1 MDWFH
6 NLQVRTKLVFS
17 FSILMVL
24 LVILTLTSYH
34 STKAMAQLVKNMH
47 ANQLVPIRD
56 LANANMQ
63 AIYMNRALYR
73 YVLEPSEESRRTN
86 AGNMLRYE
94 KQLNKLLDAYRNT
107 NLTQPEIDALAR
119 FDQAWAVYK
128 TSADTIINT
137 AQADIVDSLNN
148 QSAAK
153 LMAEQGRPAFD
164 HADDLLTELVNL
176 NDKLATQSLDE
187 SEVIYQSNFSLLIG
201 LSSSAFAICLLLALL
216 VTRSILRQLGGD
228 PSYTVQVVS
237 RVANGDLST
246 PVKLR
251 ADDTSSLLFAIKSMA
266 HRLSDTLNEVGA
278 MSEAIGSASEQV
290 AATANSLSQTASE
303 LASSVEQTSASVE
316 EMAAT
321 VSQNADNAKV
331 TENISTKAA
340 SSATDSGK
348 AVGEMVH
355 AMKEIASRITV
366 INDIANKTDLLAI
379 NAAIEAARAGE
390 HGKGFATVAAEVRK
404 LAERSQNAAKEIG
417 ELASRSVSVAEQA
430 GTLLREMLPGIDQ
443 TATLVQEIASA
454 SREQRASVSQ
464 INIAVTQISD
474 GMQASAASA
483 EELSSTSEELSSTA
497 LQLQELMQQFTLRG
511 GNSRQPQPF
520 HGSHY
525 VAKPVSPKK
534 SALNQHPHLH
544 HDEDLEREVD
554 DGKFTNY

>member
-24 LVILTLTSYH
+24 LVVLSLTSYY
-34 STKAMAQLVKNMH
+34 STRTMVQLVSNMH
-47 ANQLVPIRD
+47 ANQLLPIKD
-56 LANANMQ
+56 IANAN
-63 AIYMNRALYR
+63 IYAVYQNRALYR
-73 YVLEPSEESRRTN
+73 YIGEVDPDLKAQALVN
-86 AGNMLRYE
+86 VDKFE
-94 KQLNKLLDAYRNT
+94 KGMWDFLASYRKT
-107 NLTQPEIDALAR
+107 YLTQREVDLLTR
-119 FDQAWAVYK
+119 FDQAWATYK
-128 TSADTIINT
+128 QYASEILKL
-137 AQADIVDSLNN
+137 AQTPGQDGEPERNAFR
-148 QSAAK
+148 
-153 LMAEQGRPAFD
+153 LMGDKGRPAFD
-164 HADDLLTELVNL
+164 IADGLLSDLVKVNAEL
-176 NDKLATQSLDE
+176 ASQSMDE
-187 SEVIYQSNFSLLIG
+187 SQAIYQDNLQILIAIA
-201 LSSSAFAICLLLALL
+201 SAAFLICLILALL

-228 PSYTVQVVS
+228 PSYTVQVVA
-237 RVANGDLST
+237 RVAEGDLST
-246 PVKLR
+246 PVQLK
-251 ADDTSSLLFAIKSMA
+251 ADDTSSLLYAIKSMA

-290 AATANSLSQTASE
+290 AATANALSQTSSE

-316 EMAAT
+316 EMTAT

-331 TENISTKAA
+331 TENISTRAA

-404 LAERSQNAAKEIG
+404 LAERSQTAAKEIG
-417 ELASRSVSVAEQA
+417 ELAGRSVSVAEQA
-430 GTLLREMLPGIDQ
+430 GSLLREMLPGIDQ

-511 GNSRQPQPF
+511 SNTRQPYTPHGGAHVFRRSKPKSAFSRPYPF
-520 HGSHY
+520 HE
-525 VAKPVSPKK
+525 
-534 SALNQHPHLH
+534 
-544 HDEDLEREVD
+544 EDLEREID

>member
-24 LVILTLTSYH
+24 LVVLSLTSYY
-34 STKAMAQLVKNMH
+34 STRTMMQLVSNMH
-47 ANQLVPIRD
+47 ANQLLPIKD
-56 LANANMQ
+56 IANAN
-63 AIYMNRALYR
+63 IYAVYQNRALYR
-73 YVLEPSEESRRTN
+73 YIGEVDPDLKAQALVN
-86 AGNMLRYE
+86 VDKFE
-94 KQLNKLLDAYRNT
+94 KGMWDFLASYRKT
-107 NLTQPEIDALAR
+107 YLTQREVDLLAR
-119 FDQAWAVYK
+119 FDQAWSTYQGYA
-128 TSADTIINT
+128 SEI
-137 AQADIVDSLNN
+137 L
-148 QSAAK
+148 K
-153 LMAEQGRPAFD
+153 LVQTPGQQGEPERNAFLLMGDKGRPAFD
-164 HADDLLTELVNL
+164 IADGLLSDLVKINAEL
-176 NDKLATQSLDE
+176 ASQSMDE
-187 SEVIYQSNFSLLIG
+187 SQAIYQDNLQILIAIA
-201 LSSSAFAICLLLALL
+201 SAAFLICLILALL

-228 PSYTVQVVS
+228 PSYTVQVVA
-237 RVANGDLST
+237 RVAEGDLST
-246 PVKLR
+246 PVQLK
-251 ADDTSSLLFAIKSMA
+251 ADDTSSLLYAIKSMA

-290 AATANSLSQTASE
+290 AATANALSQTSSE

-316 EMAAT
+316 EMTAT

-331 TENISTKAA
+331 TENISTRAA
-340 SSATDSGK
+340 SSATESGK

-404 LAERSQNAAKEIG
+404 LAERSQTAAKEIG
-417 ELASRSVSVAEQA
+417 ELAGRSVSVAEQA
-430 GTLLREMLPGIDQ
+430 GALLREMLPGIDQ

-511 GNSRQPQPF
+511 GNTRQPYTPHGGAHVVRRSKPKSAFSRPYPF
-520 HGSHY
+520 HE
-525 VAKPVSPKK
+525 
-534 SALNQHPHLH
+534 
-544 HDEDLEREVD
+544 EDLEREID

>member
-24 LVILTLTSYH
+24 LVVLSLTSYY
-34 STKAMAQLVKNMH
+34 STRTMVQLVSNMH
-47 ANQLVPIRD
+47 ANQLLPIKD
-56 LANANMQ
+56 IANAN
-63 AIYMNRALYR
+63 IYAVYQNRALYR
-73 YVLEPSEESRRTN
+73 YIGEVDPDLKAQALVN
-86 AGNMLRYE
+86 VDKFE
-94 KQLNKLLDAYRNT
+94 KGMWDFLASYRKT
-107 NLTQPEIDALAR
+107 YLTQREVDLLTR
-119 FDQAWAVYK
+119 FDQAWATYK
-128 TSADTIINT
+128 QYASEILKL
-137 AQADIVDSLNN
+137 AQTPGQDGEPERNAFR
-148 QSAAK
+148 
-153 LMAEQGRPAFD
+153 LMGDKGRPAFD
-164 HADDLLTELVNL
+164 IADGLLSDLVKVNAEL
-176 NDKLATQSLDE
+176 ASQSMDE
-187 SEVIYQSNFSLLIG
+187 SQAIYQDNLQILIAIA
-201 LSSSAFAICLLLALL
+201 SAAFLICLILALL

-228 PSYTVQVVS
+228 PSYTVQVVA
-237 RVANGDLST
+237 RVAEGDLST
-246 PVKLR
+246 PVLLK
-251 ADDTSSLLFAIKSMA
+251 ADDTSSLLYAIKSMA

-290 AATANSLSQTASE
+290 AATANALSQTSSE

-316 EMAAT
+316 EMTAT

-331 TENISTKAA
+331 TENISTRAA

-404 LAERSQNAAKEIG
+404 LAERSQTAAKEIG
-417 ELASRSVSVAEQA
+417 ELAGRSVSVAEQA
-430 GTLLREMLPGIDQ
+430 GSLLREMLPGIDQ

-511 GNSRQPQPF
+511 GNTRQPYTP
-520 HGSHY
+520 HGGAHVIRRS
-525 VAKPVSPKK
+525 KPK
-534 SALNQHPHLH
+534 SALSRPYPFHE
-544 HDEDLEREVD
+544 EDLEREID

>member
-1 MDWFH
+1 M
-6 NLQVRTKLVFS
+6 QVRTKLVFS

-24 LVILTLTSYH
+24 LVVLSLTSYY
-34 STKAMAQLVKNMH
+34 STRTMVQLVSNMH
-47 ANQLVPIRD
+47 ANQLLPIKD
-56 LANANMQ
+56 IANAN
-63 AIYMNRALYR
+63 IYAVYQNRALYR
-73 YVLEPSEESRRTN
+73 YIGEVDPDLKAQALVN
-86 AGNMLRYE
+86 VDKFE
-94 KQLNKLLDAYRNT
+94 KGMWDFLASYRKT
-107 NLTQPEIDALAR
+107 YLTQREVDLLTR
-119 FDQAWAVYK
+119 FDQAWATYK
-128 TSADTIINT
+128 QYASEILKL
-137 AQADIVDSLNN
+137 AQTPGQDGVPERNAFR
-148 QSAAK
+148 
-153 LMAEQGRPAFD
+153 LMGDKGRPAFD
-164 HADDLLTELVNL
+164 IADSLLSDLVKVNAE
-176 NDKLATQSLDE
+176 LATQSMDE
-187 SEVIYQSNFSLLIG
+187 SQNIYQDNLQILIAIA
-201 LSSSAFAICLLLALL
+201 SAAFLICLILALL

-228 PSYTVQVVS
+228 PSYTVQVVA
-237 RVANGDLST
+237 RVAEGDLST
-246 PVKLR
+246 PVLLK
-251 ADDTSSLLFAIKSMA
+251 ADDTSSLLYAIKSMA

-290 AATANSLSQTASE
+290 AATANALSQTSSE

-316 EMAAT
+316 EMTAT

-331 TENISTKAA
+331 TENISTRAA

-404 LAERSQNAAKEIG
+404 LAERSQTAAKEIG
-417 ELASRSVSVAEQA
+417 ELAGRSVSVAEQA
-430 GTLLREMLPGIDQ
+430 GSLLREMLPGIDQ

-511 GNSRQPQPF
+511 GSTRQPYTPHGGAHVVRRSKPKSAFSRPYPF
-520 HGSHY
+520 HE
-525 VAKPVSPKK
+525 
-534 SALNQHPHLH
+534 
-544 HDEDLEREVD
+544 EDLEREID

>member
-1 MDWFH
+1 M
-6 NLQVRTKLVFS
+6 
-17 FSILMVL
+17 
-24 LVILTLTSYH
+24 
-34 STKAMAQLVKNMH
+34 
-47 ANQLVPIRD
+47 
-56 LANANMQ
+56 
-63 AIYMNRALYR
+63 
-73 YVLEPSEESRRTN
+73 
-86 AGNMLRYE
+86 
-94 KQLNKLLDAYRNT
+94 
-107 NLTQPEIDALAR
+107 
-119 FDQAWAVYK
+119 
-128 TSADTIINT
+128 
-137 AQADIVDSLNN
+137 
-148 QSAAK
+148 
-153 LMAEQGRPAFD
+153 
-164 HADDLLTELVNL
+164 
-176 NDKLATQSLDE
+176 
-187 SEVIYQSNFSLLIG
+187 
-201 LSSSAFAICLLLALL
+201 
-216 VTRSILRQLGGD
+216 TRSILRQLGGD
-228 PSYTVQVVS
+228 PSYTVQVVA

-464 INIAVTQISD
+464 INIAVIQISD

-511 GNSRQPQPF
+511 AIFVSHSRSTVHTMWPNPF
-520 HGSHY
+520 
-525 VAKPVSPKK
+525 ARKR
-534 SALNQHPHLH
+534 A
-544 HDEDLEREVD
+544 
-554 DGKFTNY
+554 F

>member
-24 LVILTLTSYH
+24 LVVLSLTSYY
-34 STKAMAQLVKNMH
+34 STRTMVQLVSNMH
-47 ANQLVPIRD
+47 ANQLLPIKD
-56 LANANMQ
+56 IANAN
-63 AIYMNRALYR
+63 IYAVYQNRALYR
-73 YVLEPSEESRRTN
+73 YIGEVDPDLKAQALVN
-86 AGNMLRYE
+86 VDKFE
-94 KQLNKLLDAYRNT
+94 KGMWDFLVSYRKT
-107 NLTQPEIDALAR
+107 YLTQREVDLLTR
-119 FDQAWAVYK
+119 FDQAWATYK
-128 TSADTIINT
+128 QYASEILKL
-137 AQADIVDSLNN
+137 AQTPGQDGEPERNAFR
-148 QSAAK
+148 
-153 LMAEQGRPAFD
+153 LMGDKGRPAFD
-164 HADDLLTELVNL
+164 IADGLLSDLVKVNAEL
-176 NDKLATQSLDE
+176 ASQSMDE
-187 SEVIYQSNFSLLIG
+187 SQAIYQDNLQILIAIA
-201 LSSSAFAICLLLALL
+201 SAAFLICLILALL

-228 PSYTVQVVS
+228 PSYTVQVVA
-237 RVANGDLST
+237 RVAEGDLST
-246 PVKLR
+246 PVQLK
-251 ADDTSSLLFAIKSMA
+251 ADDTSSLLYAIKSMA

-290 AATANSLSQTASE
+290 AATANALSQTSSE

-316 EMAAT
+316 EMTAT

-331 TENISTKAA
+331 TENISTRAA

-404 LAERSQNAAKEIG
+404 LAERSQTAAKEIG
-417 ELASRSVSVAEQA
+417 ELAGRSVSVAEQA
-430 GTLLREMLPGIDQ
+430 GSLLREMLPGIDQ

-511 GNSRQPQPF
+511 GNTRQPYTPHGGAHVIRRSKPKSAFSRPYPF
-520 HGSHY
+520 HE
-525 VAKPVSPKK
+525 
-534 SALNQHPHLH
+534 
-544 HDEDLEREVD
+544 EDLEREID

>member
-17 FSILMVL
+17 FAILMVL
-24 LVILTLTSYH
+24 LVVLSLTSYY
-34 STKAMAQLVKNMH
+34 STRTMVQLVSNMH
-47 ANQLVPIRD
+47 ANQLLPIKD
-56 LANANMQ
+56 IANAN
-63 AIYMNRALYR
+63 IYAVYQNRALYR
-73 YVLEPSEESRRTN
+73 YIGEVDPDLKAQALVN
-86 AGNMLRYE
+86 VDKFE
-94 KQLNKLLDAYRNT
+94 KGMWDFLASYRKT
-107 NLTQPEIDALAR
+107 YLTQREVDLLTR
-119 FDQAWAVYK
+119 FDQAWATYK
-128 TSADTIINT
+128 QYASEILKL
-137 AQADIVDSLNN
+137 AQTPGQNGEPERNAFR
-148 QSAAK
+148 
-153 LMAEQGRPAFD
+153 LMGDKGRPAFD
-164 HADDLLTELVNL
+164 IADSLLSDLVKVNAE
-176 NDKLATQSLDE
+176 LATQSLDE
-187 SEVIYQSNFSLLIG
+187 SQNIYQDNLQILIAIA
-201 LSSSAFAICLLLALL
+201 SAAFLICLILALL

-228 PSYTVQVVS
+228 PSYTVQVVA
-237 RVANGDLST
+237 RVAEGDLST
-246 PVKLR
+246 PVLLK
-251 ADDTSSLLFAIKSMA
+251 ADDTSSLLYAIKSMA

-290 AATANSLSQTASE
+290 AATANALSQTSSE

-316 EMAAT
+316 EMTAT

-331 TENISTKAA
+331 TENISTRAA
-340 SSATDSGK
+340 SSATESGK

-404 LAERSQNAAKEIG
+404 LAERSQTAAKEIG
-417 ELASRSVSVAEQA
+417 ELAGRSVSVAEQA
-430 GTLLREMLPGIDQ
+430 GSLLREMLPGIDQ

-511 GNSRQPQPF
+511 GNTRQPYTPHGGAHVIRRSKPKSAFSRPYPF
-520 HGSHY
+520 HE
-525 VAKPVSPKK
+525 
-534 SALNQHPHLH
+534 
-544 HDEDLEREVD
+544 EDLEREID

>member
-24 LVILTLTSYH
+24 LVVLSLTSYY
-34 STKAMAQLVKNMH
+34 STRTMVQLVSNMH
-47 ANQLVPIRD
+47 ANQLLPIKD
-56 LANANMQ
+56 IANAN
-63 AIYMNRALYR
+63 IYAVYQNRALYR
-73 YVLEPSEESRRTN
+73 YIGEVDPDLKAQALVN
-86 AGNMLRYE
+86 VDKFE
-94 KQLNKLLDAYRNT
+94 KGMWDFLASYRKT
-107 NLTQPEIDALAR
+107 YLTQREVDLLTR
-119 FDQAWAVYK
+119 FDQAWATYK
-128 TSADTIINT
+128 QYASEILKL
-137 AQADIVDSLNN
+137 AQTPGQDGVPERNAFR
-148 QSAAK
+148 
-153 LMAEQGRPAFD
+153 LMGDKGRPAFD
-164 HADDLLTELVNL
+164 IADALLSDLVKVNAE
-176 NDKLATQSLDE
+176 LATQSMDE
-187 SEVIYQSNFSLLIG
+187 SQNIYQDNLQILIAIA
-201 LSSSAFAICLLLALL
+201 STAFLICLILALL

-228 PSYTVQVVS
+228 PSYTVQVVA
-237 RVANGDLST
+237 RVAEGDLST
-246 PVKLR
+246 PVLLK
-251 ADDTSSLLFAIKSMA
+251 ADDTSSLLYAIKSMA

-290 AATANSLSQTASE
+290 AATANALSQTSSE

-316 EMAAT
+316 EMTAT

-331 TENISTKAA
+331 TENISTRAA
-340 SSATDSGK
+340 NSATDSGK

-404 LAERSQNAAKEIG
+404 LAERSQTAAKEIG
-417 ELASRSVSVAEQA
+417 ELAGRSVSVAEQA
-430 GTLLREMLPGIDQ
+430 GSLLREMLPGIDQ

-511 GNSRQPQPF
+511 GNTRQPYTPHGGAHVIRRSKPKSAFSRPYPF
-520 HGSHY
+520 HE
-525 VAKPVSPKK
+525 
-534 SALNQHPHLH
+534 
-544 HDEDLEREVD
+544 EDLEREID

>member
-24 LVILTLTSYH
+24 LVVLSLTSYY
-34 STKAMAQLVKNMH
+34 STRTMVQLVSNMH
-47 ANQLVPIRD
+47 ANQLLPIKD
-56 LANANMQ
+56 IANAN
-63 AIYMNRALYR
+63 IYAVYQNRALYR
-73 YVLEPSEESRRTN
+73 YIGEVDPDLKAQALVN
-86 AGNMLRYE
+86 VDKFE
-94 KQLNKLLDAYRNT
+94 KGMWDYLASYRKT
-107 NLTQPEIDALAR
+107 YLTQREVDLLTR
-119 FDQAWAVYK
+119 FDQAWTTYK
-128 TSADTIINT
+128 QYASEILKL
-137 AQADIVDSLNN
+137 AQTPGQDGVPERNAFR
-148 QSAAK
+148 
-153 LMAEQGRPAFD
+153 LMGDKGRPAFD
-164 HADDLLTELVNL
+164 IADSLLSDLVKVNAE
-176 NDKLATQSLDE
+176 LATQSMDE
-187 SEVIYQSNFSLLIG
+187 SQAIYQDNLQILIAIA
-201 LSSSAFAICLLLALL
+201 SAAFLICLILALL

-228 PSYTVQVVS
+228 PSYTVQVVA
-237 RVANGDLST
+237 RVAEGDLST
-246 PVKLR
+246 PVLLK
-251 ADDTSSLLFAIKSMA
+251 ADDTSSLLYAIKSMA

-290 AATANSLSQTASE
+290 AATANALSQTSSE

-316 EMAAT
+316 EMTAT

-331 TENISTKAA
+331 TENISTRAA
-340 SSATDSGK
+340 SSATESGK

-404 LAERSQNAAKEIG
+404 LAERSQTAAKEIG
-417 ELASRSVSVAEQA
+417 ELAGRSVSVAEQA
-430 GTLLREMLPGIDQ
+430 GSLLREMLPGIDQ

-511 GNSRQPQPF
+511 GNTRQPYTPHSGAHVIRRSKPKSAFSRPYPF
-520 HGSHY
+520 HE
-525 VAKPVSPKK
+525 
-534 SALNQHPHLH
+534 
-544 HDEDLEREVD
+544 EDLEREID

>member
-17 FSILMVL
+17 FAILMVL
-24 LVILTLTSYH
+24 LVVLSLTSYY
-34 STKAMAQLVKNMH
+34 STRTMVQLVSNMH
-47 ANQLVPIRD
+47 ANQLLPIKD
-56 LANANMQ
+56 IANAN
-63 AIYMNRALYR
+63 IYAVYQNRALYR
-73 YVLEPSEESRRTN
+73 YIGEVDPDLKAQALVN
-86 AGNMLRYE
+86 VDKFE
-94 KQLNKLLDAYRNT
+94 KGMWDFLASYRKT
-107 NLTQPEIDALAR
+107 YLTQREVDLLTR
-119 FDQAWAVYK
+119 FDQAWATYK
-128 TSADTIINT
+128 QYASEILKL
-137 AQADIVDSLNN
+137 AQTPGQDGVSERNAFR
-148 QSAAK
+148 
-153 LMAEQGRPAFD
+153 LMGDKGRPAFD
-164 HADDLLTELVNL
+164 IADALLSDLVKVNAE
-176 NDKLATQSLDE
+176 LATQSMDE
-187 SEVIYQSNFSLLIG
+187 SQNIYQDNLQILIAIA
-201 LSSSAFAICLLLALL
+201 SAAFLICLILALL

-228 PSYTVQVVS
+228 PSYTVQVVA
-237 RVANGDLST
+237 RVAEGDLST
-246 PVKLR
+246 PVLLK
-251 ADDTSSLLFAIKSMA
+251 ADDTSSLLYAIKSMA

-290 AATANSLSQTASE
+290 AATANALSQTSSE

-316 EMAAT
+316 EMTAT

-331 TENISTKAA
+331 TENISTRAA
-340 SSATDSGK
+340 SSATESGK

-404 LAERSQNAAKEIG
+404 LAERSQTAAKEIG
-417 ELASRSVSVAEQA
+417 ELAGRSVSVAEQA
-430 GTLLREMLPGIDQ
+430 GSLLREMLPGIDQ

-511 GNSRQPQPF
+511 GNTRQPYTPHGGAHVIRRSKPKSAFSRPYPF
-520 HGSHY
+520 HE
-525 VAKPVSPKK
+525 
-534 SALNQHPHLH
+534 
-544 HDEDLEREVD
+544 EDLEREID

>member
-1 MDWFH
+1 M
-6 NLQVRTKLVFS
+6 
-17 FSILMVL
+17 
-24 LVILTLTSYH
+24 
-34 STKAMAQLVKNMH
+34 
-47 ANQLVPIRD
+47 
-56 LANANMQ
+56 
-63 AIYMNRALYR
+63 
-73 YVLEPSEESRRTN
+73 
-86 AGNMLRYE
+86 
-94 KQLNKLLDAYRNT
+94 
-107 NLTQPEIDALAR
+107 
-119 FDQAWAVYK
+119 
-128 TSADTIINT
+128 T
-137 AQADIVDSLNN
+137 AFI
-148 QSAAK
+148 
-153 LMAEQGRPAFD
+153 
-164 HADDLLTELVNL
+164 
-176 NDKLATQSLDE
+176 
-187 SEVIYQSNFSLLIG
+187 
-201 LSSSAFAICLLLALL
+201 ICLLLALL

-534 SALNQHPHLH
+534 SALSQHPHLH
-544 HDEDLEREVD
+544 HDDDLEQAVD

>member
-24 LVILTLTSYH
+24 LVLLSLTSYY
-34 STKAMAQLVKNMH
+34 STRTMVQLVSNMH
-47 ANQLVPIRD
+47 ANQLLPIKD
-56 LANANMQ
+56 IANAN
-63 AIYMNRALYR
+63 IYAVYQNRALYR
-73 YVLEPSEESRRTN
+73 YIGEVDPDLKAQALVN
-86 AGNMLRYE
+86 VDKFE
-94 KQLNKLLDAYRNT
+94 KGMWDFLANYRKT
-107 NLTQPEIDALAR
+107 YLTQREVDLLTR
-119 FDQAWAVYK
+119 FDQAWATYK
-128 TSADTIINT
+128 QYASEILKL
-137 AQADIVDSLNN
+137 AQTPGQDGVPERNAFR
-148 QSAAK
+148 
-153 LMAEQGRPAFD
+153 LMGDKGRPAFD
-164 HADDLLTELVNL
+164 IADSLLSDLVKINAEL
-176 NDKLATQSLDE
+176 ASQSMDE
-187 SEVIYQSNFSLLIG
+187 SQAIYQDNLQILIAIA
-201 LSSSAFAICLLLALL
+201 SAAFLICLILALL

-228 PSYTVQVVS
+228 PSYTVQVVA
-237 RVANGDLST
+237 RVAEGDLST
-246 PVKLR
+246 PVLLK
-251 ADDTSSLLFAIKSMA
+251 ADDTSSLLYAIKSMA

-290 AATANSLSQTASE
+290 AATANALSQTSSE

-316 EMAAT
+316 EMTAT

-331 TENISTKAA
+331 TENISTRAA
-340 SSATDSGK
+340 SSATESGK

-404 LAERSQNAAKEIG
+404 LAERSQTAAKEIG
-417 ELASRSVSVAEQA
+417 ELAGRSVSVAEQA
-430 GTLLREMLPGIDQ
+430 GSLLREMLPGIDQ

-511 GNSRQPQPF
+511 GNTRQPYTPHGGAHVVRRSKPKSAFSRPYPF
-520 HGSHY
+520 HE
-525 VAKPVSPKK
+525 
-534 SALNQHPHLH
+534 
-544 HDEDLEREVD
+544 EDLEREID

>member
-1 MDWFH
+1 M
-6 NLQVRTKLVFS
+6 QVRTKLVFS
-17 FSILMVL
+17 FAILMVL
-24 LVILTLTSYH
+24 LVVLSLTSYY
-34 STKAMAQLVKNMH
+34 STRTMVQLVSNMH
-47 ANQLVPIRD
+47 ANQLLPIKD
-56 LANANMQ
+56 IANAN
-63 AIYMNRALYR
+63 IYAVYQNRALYR
-73 YVLEPSEESRRTN
+73 YIGEVDPDLKAQALVN
-86 AGNMLRYE
+86 VDKFE
-94 KQLNKLLDAYRNT
+94 KGMWDFLASYRKT
-107 NLTQPEIDALAR
+107 YLTQREVDLLTR
-119 FDQAWAVYK
+119 FDQAWATYK
-128 TSADTIINT
+128 QYASEILKL
-137 AQADIVDSLNN
+137 AQTPGQDGVPERNAFR
-148 QSAAK
+148 
-153 LMAEQGRPAFD
+153 LMGDKGRPAFD
-164 HADDLLTELVNL
+164 IADALLSDLVKVNAE
-176 NDKLATQSLDE
+176 LATQSMDE
-187 SEVIYQSNFSLLIG
+187 SQNIYQDNLQILIAIA
-201 LSSSAFAICLLLALL
+201 SAAFLICLILALL

-228 PSYTVQVVS
+228 PSYTVQVVA
-237 RVANGDLST
+237 RVAEGDLST
-246 PVKLR
+246 PVLLK
-251 ADDTSSLLFAIKSMA
+251 ADDTSSLLYAIKSMA

-290 AATANSLSQTASE
+290 AATANALSQTSSE

-316 EMAAT
+316 EMTAT

-331 TENISTKAA
+331 TENISTRAA
-340 SSATDSGK
+340 SSATESGK

-404 LAERSQNAAKEIG
+404 LAERSQTAAKEIG
-417 ELASRSVSVAEQA
+417 ELAGRSVSVAEQA
-430 GTLLREMLPGIDQ
+430 GSLLREMLPGIDQ

-511 GNSRQPQPF
+511 GNTRQPYTPHGGAHVIRRSKPKSAFSRPYPF
-520 HGSHY
+520 HE
-525 VAKPVSPKK
+525 
-534 SALNQHPHLH
+534 
-544 HDEDLEREVD
+544 EDLEREID

>member
-1 MDWFH
+1 M
-6 NLQVRTKLVFS
+6 QVRTKLVFS

-24 LVILTLTSYH
+24 LVVLSLTSYY
-34 STKAMAQLVKNMH
+34 STRTMMQLVSNMH
-47 ANQLVPIRD
+47 ANQLLPIKD
-56 LANANMQ
+56 IANAN
-63 AIYMNRALYR
+63 IYAVYQNRALYR
-73 YVLEPSEESRRTN
+73 YIGEVDPDLKAQALVN
-86 AGNMLRYE
+86 VDKFE
-94 KQLNKLLDAYRNT
+94 KGMWDFLASYRKT
-107 NLTQPEIDALAR
+107 YLTQREVDLLTR
-119 FDQAWAVYK
+119 FDQAWATYK
-128 TSADTIINT
+128 QYASEILKL
-137 AQADIVDSLNN
+137 AQTPGQNGEPERNAFR
-148 QSAAK
+148 
-153 LMAEQGRPAFD
+153 LMGDKGRPAFD
-164 HADDLLTELVNL
+164 IADTLLSDLVKVNAE
-176 NDKLATQSLDE
+176 LATQSLDE
-187 SEVIYQSNFSLLIG
+187 SQNIYQDNLQILIAIA
-201 LSSSAFAICLLLALL
+201 SAAFLICLILALL

-228 PSYTVQVVS
+228 PSYTVQVVA
-237 RVANGDLST
+237 RVAEGDLST
-246 PVKLR
+246 PVLLK
-251 ADDTSSLLFAIKSMA
+251 ADDTSSLLYAIKSMA

-290 AATANSLSQTASE
+290 AATANALSQTSSE

-316 EMAAT
+316 EMTAT

-331 TENISTKAA
+331 TENISTRAA
-340 SSATDSGK
+340 SSATESGK

-404 LAERSQNAAKEIG
+404 LAERSQTAAKEIG
-417 ELASRSVSVAEQA
+417 ELAGRSVSVAEQA
-430 GTLLREMLPGIDQ
+430 GSLLREMLPGIDQ

-511 GNSRQPQPF
+511 GNTRQPYTPHGGAHVIRRSKPKSAFSRPYPF
-520 HGSHY
+520 HE
-525 VAKPVSPKK
+525 
-534 SALNQHPHLH
+534 
-544 HDEDLEREVD
+544 EDLEREID

>member
-1 MDWFH
+1 M
-6 NLQVRTKLVFS
+6 QVRTKLVFS
-17 FSILMVL
+17 FSIIMVL
-24 LVILTLTSYH
+24 LVVLSLTSYY
-34 STKAMAQLVKNMH
+34 STRTMMQLVSNMH
-47 ANQLVPIRD
+47 ANQLLPIKD
-56 LANANMQ
+56 IANAN
-63 AIYMNRALYR
+63 IYAVYQNRALYR
-73 YVLEPSEESRRTN
+73 YIGEVDPDLKAQALVN
-86 AGNMLRYE
+86 VDKFE
-94 KQLNKLLDAYRNT
+94 KGMWDFLASYRKT
-107 NLTQPEIDALAR
+107 YLTQREVDLLTR
-119 FDQAWAVYK
+119 FDQAWATYK
-128 TSADTIINT
+128 QYASEILKL
-137 AQADIVDSLNN
+137 AQTPGQDGVPERNAFR
-148 QSAAK
+148 
-153 LMAEQGRPAFD
+153 LMGDKGRPAFD
-164 HADDLLTELVNL
+164 IADSLLSDLVKVNAE
-176 NDKLATQSLDE
+176 LATQSLDE
-187 SEVIYQSNFSLLIG
+187 SQAIYQDNLQILIAIA
-201 LSSSAFAICLLLALL
+201 SAAFFICLILALL

-228 PSYTVQVVS
+228 PSYTVQVVA
-237 RVANGDLST
+237 RVAEGDLST
-246 PVKLR
+246 PVLLK
-251 ADDTSSLLFAIKSMA
+251 ADDTSSLLYAIKSMA

-290 AATANSLSQTASE
+290 AATANALSQTSSE

-316 EMAAT
+316 EMTAT

-331 TENISTKAA
+331 TENISTRAA
-340 SSATDSGK
+340 SSATESGK

-404 LAERSQNAAKEIG
+404 LAERSQTAAKEIG
-417 ELASRSVSVAEQA
+417 ELAGRSVSVAEQA
-430 GTLLREMLPGIDQ
+430 GSLLREMLPGIDQ

-511 GNSRQPQPF
+511 GNTRQPYTPHGGAHVIRRSKPKSAFSRPYPF
-520 HGSHY
+520 HE
-525 VAKPVSPKK
+525 
-534 SALNQHPHLH
+534 
-544 HDEDLEREVD
+544 EDLEREID

>member
-1 MDWFH
+1 M
-6 NLQVRTKLVFS
+6 QVRTKLVFS

-24 LVILTLTSYH
+24 LVVLSLTSYY
-34 STKAMAQLVKNMH
+34 STRTMVQLVSNMH
-47 ANQLVPIRD
+47 ANQLLPIKD
-56 LANANMQ
+56 IANAN
-63 AIYMNRALYR
+63 IYAVYQNRALYR
-73 YVLEPSEESRRTN
+73 YIGEVDPDLKAQALVN
-86 AGNMLRYE
+86 VDKFE
-94 KQLNKLLDAYRNT
+94 KGMWDFLASYRKT
-107 NLTQPEIDALAR
+107 YLTQREVDLLTR
-119 FDQAWAVYK
+119 FDQAWATYK
-128 TSADTIINT
+128 QYASEILKL
-137 AQADIVDSLNN
+137 AQTPGQDGEPERNAFR
-148 QSAAK
+148 
-153 LMAEQGRPAFD
+153 LMGDKGRPAFD
-164 HADDLLTELVNL
+164 IADGLLSDLVKVNAEL
-176 NDKLATQSLDE
+176 ASQSMDE
-187 SEVIYQSNFSLLIG
+187 SQAIYQDNLQILIAIA
-201 LSSSAFAICLLLALL
+201 SAAFLICLILALL

-228 PSYTVQVVS
+228 PSYTVQVVA
-237 RVANGDLST
+237 RVAEGDLST
-246 PVKLR
+246 PVQLK
-251 ADDTSSLLFAIKSMA
+251 ADDTSSLLYAIKSMA

-290 AATANSLSQTASE
+290 AATANALSQTSSE

-316 EMAAT
+316 EMTAT

-340 SSATDSGK
+340 SSATESGK

-404 LAERSQNAAKEIG
+404 LAERSQTAAKEIG
-417 ELASRSVSVAEQA
+417 ELAGRSVSVAEQA
-430 GTLLREMLPGIDQ
+430 GSLLREMLPGIDQ

-511 GNSRQPQPF
+511 GNSRQPYTPHGGAHVIRRSKPKSAFSRPYPF
-520 HGSHY
+520 HE
-525 VAKPVSPKK
+525 
-534 SALNQHPHLH
+534 
-544 HDEDLEREVD
+544 EDLEREID

>member
-24 LVILTLTSYH
+24 LVVLSLTSYY
-34 STKAMAQLVKNMH
+34 STRTMVQLVSNMH
-47 ANQLVPIRD
+47 ANQLLPIKD
-56 LANANMQ
+56 IANAN
-63 AIYMNRALYR
+63 IYAVYQNRALYR
-73 YVLEPSEESRRTN
+73 YIGEVDPDLKAQALVN
-86 AGNMLRYE
+86 VDKFE
-94 KQLNKLLDAYRNT
+94 KGMWDFLASYRKT
-107 NLTQPEIDALAR
+107 NLTQREVDLLTR
-119 FDQAWAVYK
+119 FDQAWATYK
-128 TSADTIINT
+128 QYASEILKL
-137 AQADIVDSLNN
+137 AQTPGQDGEPERNAFR
-148 QSAAK
+148 
-153 LMAEQGRPAFD
+153 LMGDKGRPAFD
-164 HADDLLTELVNL
+164 IADALLSDLVKVNAE
-176 NDKLATQSLDE
+176 LATQSLDE
-187 SEVIYQSNFSLLIG
+187 SQNIYQDNLQILIAIA
-201 LSSSAFAICLLLALL
+201 SAAFLICLILALL

-228 PSYTVQVVS
+228 PSYTVQVVA
-237 RVANGDLST
+237 RVAEGDLST
-246 PVKLR
+246 PVLLK
-251 ADDTSSLLFAIKSMA
+251 ADDTSRLLYAIKSMA

-290 AATANSLSQTASE
+290 AATANALSQTSSE

-316 EMAAT
+316 EMTAT

-331 TENISTKAA
+331 TENISTRAA
-340 SSATDSGK
+340 SSATESGK

-404 LAERSQNAAKEIG
+404 LAERSQTAAKEIG
-417 ELASRSVSVAEQA
+417 ELAGRSVSVAEQA
-430 GTLLREMLPGIDQ
+430 GSLLREMLPGIDQ

-511 GNSRQPQPF
+511 GNTRQPYTPHGGAHVIRRSKPKSAFSRPYPF
-520 HGSHY
+520 HE
-525 VAKPVSPKK
+525 
-534 SALNQHPHLH
+534 
-544 HDEDLEREVD
+544 EDLEREID

>member
-24 LVILTLTSYH
+24 LVVLSLTSYY
-34 STKAMAQLVKNMH
+34 STRTMVQLVSNMH
-47 ANQLVPIRD
+47 ANQLLPIKD
-56 LANANMQ
+56 IANAN
-63 AIYMNRALYR
+63 IYAVYQNRALYR
-73 YVLEPSEESRRTN
+73 YIGEVDPDLKAQALVN
-86 AGNMLRYE
+86 VDKFE
-94 KQLNKLLDAYRNT
+94 KGMWDFLASYRKT
-107 NLTQPEIDALAR
+107 YLTQREVDLLTR
-119 FDQAWAVYK
+119 FDQAWATYK
-128 TSADTIINT
+128 QYASEILKL
-137 AQADIVDSLNN
+137 AQTPGQDGVPERNAFR
-148 QSAAK
+148 
-153 LMAEQGRPAFD
+153 LMGDKGRPAFD
-164 HADDLLTELVNL
+164 IADSLLSDLVKVNAE
-176 NDKLATQSLDE
+176 LATQSMDE
-187 SEVIYQSNFSLLIG
+187 SQNIYQDNLQILIAIA
-201 LSSSAFAICLLLALL
+201 SAAFLICLILALL

-228 PSYTVQVVS
+228 PSYTVQVVA
-237 RVANGDLST
+237 RVAEGDLST
-246 PVKLR
+246 PVLLK
-251 ADDTSSLLFAIKSMA
+251 ADDTSSLLYAIKSMA

-290 AATANSLSQTASE
+290 AATANALSQTSSE

-316 EMAAT
+316 EMTAT

-331 TENISTKAA
+331 TENISTRAA

-404 LAERSQNAAKEIG
+404 LAERSQTAAKEIG
-417 ELASRSVSVAEQA
+417 ELAGRSVSVAEQA
-430 GTLLREMLPGIDQ
+430 GSLLREMLPGIDQ

-511 GNSRQPQPF
+511 GSTRQPYTPHGGAHVVRRSKPKSAFSRPYPF
-520 HGSHY
+520 HE
-525 VAKPVSPKK
+525 
-534 SALNQHPHLH
+534 
-544 HDEDLEREVD
+544 EDLEREID

>member
-24 LVILTLTSYH
+24 LMVLSLTSYY
-34 STKAMAQLVKNMH
+34 STRTMVQLVSNMH
-47 ANQLVPIRD
+47 ANQLLPIKD
-56 LANANMQ
+56 IANANLYAVYQ
-63 AIYMNRALYR
+63 NRALYR
-73 YVLEPSEESRRTN
+73 YIGEVDPDLKAQALVN
-86 AGNMLRYE
+86 VDKFE
-94 KQLNKLLDAYRNT
+94 KGMWDSLTSYRKT
-107 NLTQPEIDALAR
+107 YLTQREVDLLTR
-119 FDQAWAVYK
+119 FDQAWTTYK
-128 TSADTIINT
+128 EYASEILKL
-137 AQADIVDSLNN
+137 AQTPGQDGVPERNAFR
-148 QSAAK
+148 
-153 LMAEQGRPAFD
+153 LMGDKGRPAFD
-164 HADDLLTELVNL
+164 IADALLSDLVKVNTEL
-176 NDKLATQSLDE
+176 AAQSLDE
-187 SEVIYQSNFSLLIG
+187 SQNIYQDNLQILIAIAG
-201 LSSSAFAICLLLALL
+201 AAFFICLILALL

-228 PSYTVQVVS
+228 PSYTVQVVA
-237 RVANGDLST
+237 RVAEGDLST
-246 PVKLR
+246 PVQLK
-251 ADDTSSLLFAIKSMA
+251 ADDTSSLLYAIKSMA

-290 AATANSLSQTASE
+290 AATANALSQTSSE

-316 EMAAT
+316 EMTAT

-331 TENISTKAA
+331 TENISTRAA
-340 SSATDSGK
+340 SSATESGK

-404 LAERSQNAAKEIG
+404 LAERSQTAAKEIG
-417 ELASRSVSVAEQA
+417 ELAGRSVSVAEQA
-430 GTLLREMLPGIDQ
+430 GSLLREMLPGIDQ

-511 GNSRQPQPF
+511 GNTRQPYTPHGGAHVIRRSKPKSAFSRPYPF
-520 HGSHY
+520 HE
-525 VAKPVSPKK
+525 
-534 SALNQHPHLH
+534 
-544 HDEDLEREVD
+544 EDLEREID

>member
-1 MDWFH
+1 M
-6 NLQVRTKLVFS
+6 QVRTKLVFS

-24 LVILTLTSYH
+24 LVLLSLTSYY
-34 STKAMAQLVKNMH
+34 STRTMMQLVSNMH
-47 ANQLVPIRD
+47 ANQLLPIKD
-56 LANANMQ
+56 IANANLYAVYQ
-63 AIYMNRALYR
+63 NRALYR
-73 YVLEPSEESRRTN
+73 YIGEVDPDLKAQALVN
-86 AGNMLRYE
+86 VDKFE
-94 KQLNKLLDAYRNT
+94 KGMWDSLASYRKT
-107 NLTQPEIDALAR
+107 YLTQREVDLLTR
-119 FDQAWAVYK
+119 FDQAWTTYK
-128 TSADTIINT
+128 EYASEILKL
-137 AQADIVDSLNN
+137 AQTPGQDGVPERNAFR
-148 QSAAK
+148 
-153 LMAEQGRPAFD
+153 LMGDKGRPAFD
-164 HADDLLTELVNL
+164 IADALLSDLVRVNTEL
-176 NDKLATQSLDE
+176 AAQSLDE
-187 SEVIYQSNFSLLIG
+187 SQNIYQDNLQILIAIA
-201 LSSSAFAICLLLALL
+201 SAAFFICLILALL

-228 PSYTVQVVS
+228 PSYTVQVVA
-237 RVANGDLST
+237 RVAEGDLST
-246 PVKLR
+246 PVLLK
-251 ADDTSSLLFAIKSMA
+251 ADDTSSLLYAIKSMA

-290 AATANSLSQTASE
+290 AATANALSQTSSE

-316 EMAAT
+316 EMTAT

-331 TENISTKAA
+331 TENISTRAA
-340 SSATDSGK
+340 SSATESGK

-404 LAERSQNAAKEIG
+404 LAERSQTAAKEIG
-417 ELASRSVSVAEQA
+417 ELAGRSVSVAEQA
-430 GTLLREMLPGIDQ
+430 GSLLREMLPGIDQ

-511 GNSRQPQPF
+511 GSTRQPYTPHGGAHVIRRSKPKSAFSRPYPF
-520 HGSHY
+520 HE
-525 VAKPVSPKK
+525 
-534 SALNQHPHLH
+534 
-544 HDEDLEREVD
+544 EDLEREID

>member
-17 FSILMVL
+17 FAILMVL
-24 LVILTLTSYH
+24 LVVLSLTSYY
-34 STKAMAQLVKNMH
+34 STRTMVQLVSNMH
-47 ANQLVPIRD
+47 ANQLLPIKD
-56 LANANMQ
+56 IANAN
-63 AIYMNRALYR
+63 IYAVYQNRALYR
-73 YVLEPSEESRRTN
+73 YIGEVDPDLKAQALVN
-86 AGNMLRYE
+86 VDKFE
-94 KQLNKLLDAYRNT
+94 KGMWDFLASYRKT
-107 NLTQPEIDALAR
+107 YLTQREVDLLTR
-119 FDQAWAVYK
+119 FDQAWATYK
-128 TSADTIINT
+128 QYASEILKL
-137 AQADIVDSLNN
+137 AQTPGQDGVPERNAFR
-148 QSAAK
+148 
-153 LMAEQGRPAFD
+153 LMGDKGRPAFD
-164 HADDLLTELVNL
+164 IADALLSDLVKVNAE
-176 NDKLATQSLDE
+176 LATQSMDE
-187 SEVIYQSNFSLLIG
+187 SQNIYQDNLQILIAIA
-201 LSSSAFAICLLLALL
+201 SAAFLICFILALL

-228 PSYTVQVVS
+228 PSYTVQVVA
-237 RVANGDLST
+237 RVAEGDLST
-246 PVKLR
+246 PVQLK
-251 ADDTSSLLFAIKSMA
+251 ADDTSSLLYAIKSMA

-290 AATANSLSQTASE
+290 AATANALSQTSSE

-316 EMAAT
+316 EMTAT

-331 TENISTKAA
+331 TENISTRAA

-404 LAERSQNAAKEIG
+404 LAERSQTAAKEIG
-417 ELASRSVSVAEQA
+417 ELAGRSVSVAEQA
-430 GTLLREMLPGIDQ
+430 GSLLREMLPGIDQ

-511 GNSRQPQPF
+511 GNTRQPYTPHGGAHVIRRSKPKSAFSRPYPF
-520 HGSHY
+520 HE
-525 VAKPVSPKK
+525 
-534 SALNQHPHLH
+534 
-544 HDEDLEREVD
+544 EDLEREID

>member
-24 LVILTLTSYH
+24 LVVLSLTSYY
-34 STKAMAQLVKNMH
+34 STRTMVQLVSNMH
-47 ANQLVPIRD
+47 ANQLLPIKD
-56 LANANMQ
+56 IANAN
-63 AIYMNRALYR
+63 IYAVYQNRALYR
-73 YVLEPSEESRRTN
+73 YIGEVDPDLKAQALVN
-86 AGNMLRYE
+86 VDKFE
-94 KQLNKLLDAYRNT
+94 KGMWDFLASYRKT
-107 NLTQPEIDALAR
+107 YLTQREVDLLTR
-119 FDQAWAVYK
+119 FDQAWATYK
-128 TSADTIINT
+128 QYASEILKL
-137 AQADIVDSLNN
+137 AQTPGQDGIPERNAFR
-148 QSAAK
+148 
-153 LMAEQGRPAFD
+153 LMGDKGRPAFD
-164 HADDLLTELVNL
+164 IADALL
-176 NDKLATQSLDE
+176 NDLVKVNAELAAQSLDE
-187 SEVIYQSNFSLLIG
+187 SQNIYQDNLQILIAIA
-201 LSSSAFAICLLLALL
+201 SAAFLICLILALL

-228 PSYTVQVVS
+228 PSYTVQVVA
-237 RVANGDLST
+237 RVAEGDLST
-246 PVKLR
+246 PVLLK
-251 ADDTSSLLFAIKSMA
+251 ADDTSSLLYAIKSMA

-290 AATANSLSQTASE
+290 AATANALSQTSSE

-316 EMAAT
+316 EMTAT

-331 TENISTKAA
+331 TENISTRAA
-340 SSATDSGK
+340 SSATESGK

-404 LAERSQNAAKEIG
+404 LAERSQTAAKEIG
-417 ELASRSVSVAEQA
+417 ELAGRSVSVAEQA
-430 GTLLREMLPGIDQ
+430 GSLLREMLPGIDQ

-511 GNSRQPQPF
+511 GNTRQPYTPHGGAHVIRRSKPKSAFSRPYPF
-520 HGSHY
+520 HE
-525 VAKPVSPKK
+525 
-534 SALNQHPHLH
+534 
-544 HDEDLEREVD
+544 EDLEREID

>member
-17 FSILMVL
+17 FAILMVL
-24 LVILTLTSYH
+24 LVVLSLTSYY
-34 STKAMAQLVKNMH
+34 STRTMVQLVSNMH
-47 ANQLVPIRD
+47 ANQLLPIKD
-56 LANANMQ
+56 IANAN
-63 AIYMNRALYR
+63 IYAVYQNRALYR
-73 YVLEPSEESRRTN
+73 YIGEVDPDLKAQALVN
-86 AGNMLRYE
+86 VDKFE
-94 KQLNKLLDAYRNT
+94 KGMWDFLASYRKT
-107 NLTQPEIDALAR
+107 YLTQREVDLLTR
-119 FDQAWAVYK
+119 FDQAWATYK
-128 TSADTIINT
+128 QYASEILKL
-137 AQADIVDSLNN
+137 AQTPGQDGVPERNAFR
-148 QSAAK
+148 
-153 LMAEQGRPAFD
+153 LMGDKGRPAFD
-164 HADDLLTELVNL
+164 IADALLSDLVKVNAE
-176 NDKLATQSLDE
+176 LATQSMDE
-187 SEVIYQSNFSLLIG
+187 SQNIYQDNLQILIAIA
-201 LSSSAFAICLLLALL
+201 SAAFLICLILALL

-228 PSYTVQVVS
+228 PSYTVQVVA
-237 RVANGDLST
+237 RVAEGDLST
-246 PVKLR
+246 PVLLK
-251 ADDTSSLLFAIKSMA
+251 ADDTSSLLYAIKSMA

-290 AATANSLSQTASE
+290 AATANALSQTSSE

-316 EMAAT
+316 EMTAT

-331 TENISTKAA
+331 TENISTRAA
-340 SSATDSGK
+340 SSATESGK

-404 LAERSQNAAKEIG
+404 LAERSQTAAKEIG
-417 ELASRSVSVAEQA
+417 ELAGRSVSVAEQA
-430 GTLLREMLPGIDQ
+430 GSLLREMLPGIDK

-511 GNSRQPQPF
+511 GNTRQPYTPHGGAHVVRRSKPKSAFSRPYPF
-520 HGSHY
+520 HE
-525 VAKPVSPKK
+525 
-534 SALNQHPHLH
+534 
-544 HDEDLEREVD
+544 EDLEREID

>member
-6 NLQVRTKLVFS
+6 NLQVRTKLVLS

-24 LVILTLTSYH
+24 LIALTATSYS
-34 STKAMAQLVKNMH
+34 STRTMAQLVVNMH
-47 ANQLVPIRD
+47 ANQLVPIKD
-56 LANANMQ
+56 IATSNVYAVYQ
-63 AIYMNRALYR
+63 NRALYR
-73 YVLEPSEESRRTN
+73 YIGELDPDLREQALTN
-86 AGNMLRYE
+86 MGKFE
-94 KQLNKLLDAYRNT
+94 KRMFDFLASYRKT
-107 NLTQPEIDALAR
+107 YLTQREIDLLSR
-119 FDQAWAVYK
+119 FDEAWAVYK
-128 TSADTIINT
+128 GYQGDILKLSQTQGVDAD
-137 AQADIVDSLNN
+137 ADRKAYRMMSD
-148 QSAAK
+148 K
-153 LMAEQGRPAFD
+153 GRPAFD
-164 HADDLLTELVNL
+164 AADAILRELVDVNTA
-176 NDKLATQSLDE
+176 LAKSSLDE
-187 SEVIYQSNFSLLIG
+187 SQNIYQENLQFLLVI
-201 LSSSAFAICLLLALL
+201 SSTAFVICLILAML

-237 RVANGDLST
+237 RVAAGDLST

-251 ADDTSSLLFAIKSMA
+251 SDDSSSLLFAIKSMA
-266 HRLSDTLNEVGA
+266 HRLSDILNEVGA

-290 AATANSLSQTASE
+290 AATANSLSQTSSE

-340 SSATDSGK
+340 SSATESGK

-355 AMKEIASRITV
+355 AMKEIASRITI

-417 ELASRSVSVAEQA
+417 ELAGRSVSVAEQA

-511 GNSRQPQPF
+511 GNNRQPTQF
-520 HGSHY
+520 HAAGYS
-525 VAKPVSPKK
+525 ARPVIPKK
-534 SALNQHPHLH
+534 STLNQHLH
-544 HDEDLEREVD
+544 HDDDLEREVD
-554 DGKFTNY
+554 DGKFSNY

>member
-17 FSILMVL
+17 FAILMVL
-24 LVILTLTSYH
+24 LVVLSLTSYY
-34 STKAMAQLVKNMH
+34 STRTMVQLVSNMH
-47 ANQLVPIRD
+47 ANQLLPIKD
-56 LANANMQ
+56 IANAN
-63 AIYMNRALYR
+63 IYAVYQNRALYR
-73 YVLEPSEESRRTN
+73 YIGEVDPDLKAQALVN
-86 AGNMLRYE
+86 VDKFE
-94 KQLNKLLDAYRNT
+94 KGMWDFLASYRKT
-107 NLTQPEIDALAR
+107 YLTQREVDLLTR
-119 FDQAWAVYK
+119 FDQAWATYK
-128 TSADTIINT
+128 QYASEILKL
-137 AQADIVDSLNN
+137 AQTPGQNGEPERNAFR
-148 QSAAK
+148 
-153 LMAEQGRPAFD
+153 LMGDKGRPAFD
-164 HADDLLTELVNL
+164 IADALLSDLVKVNAE
-176 NDKLATQSLDE
+176 LATQSLDE
-187 SEVIYQSNFSLLIG
+187 SQNIYQDNLQILIAIA
-201 LSSSAFAICLLLALL
+201 SAAFLICLILALL

-228 PSYTVQVVS
+228 PSYTVQVVA
-237 RVANGDLST
+237 RVAEGDLST
-246 PVKLR
+246 PVLLK
-251 ADDTSSLLFAIKSMA
+251 ADDTSSLLYAIKSMA

-290 AATANSLSQTASE
+290 AATANALSQTSSE

-316 EMAAT
+316 EMTAT

-331 TENISTKAA
+331 TENISTRAA
-340 SSATDSGK
+340 SSATESGK

-404 LAERSQNAAKEIG
+404 LAERSQTAAKEIG
-417 ELASRSVSVAEQA
+417 ELAGRSVSVAEQA
-430 GTLLREMLPGIDQ
+430 GSLLREMLPGIDQ

-511 GNSRQPQPF
+511 GNTRQPYTPHGGAHVIRRSKPKSAFSRPYPF
-520 HGSHY
+520 HE
-525 VAKPVSPKK
+525 
-534 SALNQHPHLH
+534 
-544 HDEDLEREVD
+544 EDLEREID

>member
-1 MDWFH
+1 M
-6 NLQVRTKLVFS
+6 QVRTKLVFS

-24 LVILTLTSYH
+24 LVVLSLTSYY
-34 STKAMAQLVKNMH
+34 STRTMVQLVSNMH
-47 ANQLVPIRD
+47 ANQLLPIKD
-56 LANANMQ
+56 IANAN
-63 AIYMNRALYR
+63 IYAVYQNRALYR
-73 YVLEPSEESRRTN
+73 YIGEVDPDLKAQALVN
-86 AGNMLRYE
+86 VDKFE
-94 KQLNKLLDAYRNT
+94 KGMWDFLASYRKT
-107 NLTQPEIDALAR
+107 YLTQREVDLLTR
-119 FDQAWAVYK
+119 FDQAWATYK
-128 TSADTIINT
+128 QYASEILKL
-137 AQADIVDSLNN
+137 AQTPGQDGVPERNAFR
-148 QSAAK
+148 
-153 LMAEQGRPAFD
+153 LMGDKGRPAFD
-164 HADDLLTELVNL
+164 IADGLLSDLVKINAEL
-176 NDKLATQSLDE
+176 ASQSMDE
-187 SEVIYQSNFSLLIG
+187 SQAIYQDNLQILIAIA
-201 LSSSAFAICLLLALL
+201 SAAFLICLILALL

-228 PSYTVQVVS
+228 PSYTVQVVA
-237 RVANGDLST
+237 RVAEGDLST
-246 PVKLR
+246 PVLLK
-251 ADDTSSLLFAIKSMA
+251 ADDTSSLLYAIKSMA

-290 AATANSLSQTASE
+290 AATANALSQTSSE

-316 EMAAT
+316 EMTAT

-331 TENISTKAA
+331 TENISTRAA

-404 LAERSQNAAKEIG
+404 LAERSQTAAKEIG
-417 ELASRSVSVAEQA
+417 ELAGRSVSVAEQA
-430 GTLLREMLPGIDQ
+430 GSLLREMLPGIDQ

-511 GNSRQPQPF
+511 GNTRQPYTP
-520 HGSHY
+520 HGGAHVIRRS
-525 VAKPVSPKK
+525 KPK
-534 SALNQHPHLH
+534 SALSRPYPFHE
-544 HDEDLEREVD
+544 EDLEREID

>member
-24 LVILTLTSYH
+24 LVVLSLTSYY
-34 STKAMAQLVKNMH
+34 STRTMMQLVSNMH
-47 ANQLVPIRD
+47 ANQLLPIKD
-56 LANANMQ
+56 IANAN
-63 AIYMNRALYR
+63 IYAVYQNRALYR
-73 YVLEPSEESRRTN
+73 YIGEVDPDLKAQALVN
-86 AGNMLRYE
+86 VDKFE
-94 KQLNKLLDAYRNT
+94 KGMWDFLASYRKT
-107 NLTQPEIDALAR
+107 YLTQREVDLLTR
-119 FDQAWAVYK
+119 FDQAWATYK
-128 TSADTIINT
+128 QYASEILKL
-137 AQADIVDSLNN
+137 AQTPGQDGVPERNAFR
-148 QSAAK
+148 
-153 LMAEQGRPAFD
+153 LMGDKGRPAFD
-164 HADDLLTELVNL
+164 IADSLLSDLVKVNAE
-176 NDKLATQSLDE
+176 LATQSMDE
-187 SEVIYQSNFSLLIG
+187 SQNIYQDNLQILIAIA
-201 LSSSAFAICLLLALL
+201 SAAFFICLILALL

-237 RVANGDLST
+237 RVAEGDLST
-246 PVKLR
+246 PVLLK
-251 ADDTSSLLFAIKSMA
+251 ADDTSSLLYAIKSMA

-290 AATANSLSQTASE
+290 AATANALSQTSSE

-316 EMAAT
+316 EMTAT

-340 SSATDSGK
+340 SSATESGK

-404 LAERSQNAAKEIG
+404 LAERSQTAAKEIG
-417 ELASRSVSVAEQA
+417 ELAGRSVSVAEQA
-430 GTLLREMLPGIDQ
+430 GSLLREMLPGIDQ

-511 GNSRQPQPF
+511 GNTRQPYTPHGGAHVLRRNKPKSAFSRPYPF
-520 HGSHY
+520 HE
-525 VAKPVSPKK
+525 
-534 SALNQHPHLH
+534 
-544 HDEDLEREVD
+544 EDLEREID

>member
-24 LVILTLTSYH
+24 LVVLSLTSYY
-34 STKAMAQLVKNMH
+34 STRTMMQLVSNMH
-47 ANQLVPIRD
+47 ANQLLPIKD
-56 LANANMQ
+56 IANAN
-63 AIYMNRALYR
+63 IYAVYQNRALYR
-73 YVLEPSEESRRTN
+73 YIGEVDPDLKTQALVN
-86 AGNMLRYE
+86 VDKFE
-94 KQLNKLLDAYRNT
+94 KGMWDFLASYRKT
-107 NLTQPEIDALAR
+107 YLTQREVDLLTR
-119 FDQAWAVYK
+119 FDQAWATYK
-128 TSADTIINT
+128 QYASEILKL
-137 AQADIVDSLNN
+137 AQTPGQDGEPERNAFR
-148 QSAAK
+148 
-153 LMAEQGRPAFD
+153 LMGDKGRPAFD
-164 HADDLLTELVNL
+164 IADALLSDLVKVNAE
-176 NDKLATQSLDE
+176 LATQSMDE
-187 SEVIYQSNFSLLIG
+187 SQNIYQDNLQILIAIA
-201 LSSSAFAICLLLALL
+201 SAAFLICLILALL

-228 PSYTVQVVS
+228 PSYTVQVVA
-237 RVANGDLST
+237 RVAEGDLST
-246 PVKLR
+246 PVLLK
-251 ADDTSSLLFAIKSMA
+251 ADDTSSLLYAIKSMA

-290 AATANSLSQTASE
+290 AATANALSQTSSE

-316 EMAAT
+316 EMTAT

-331 TENISTKAA
+331 TENISTRAA

-404 LAERSQNAAKEIG
+404 LAERSQTAAKEIG
-417 ELASRSVSVAEQA
+417 ELAGRSVSVAEQA
-430 GTLLREMLPGIDQ
+430 GSLLREMLPGIDQ

-511 GNSRQPQPF
+511 GNTRQPYTPHGGAHIVRRSKPKSAFSRPYPF
-520 HGSHY
+520 HE
-525 VAKPVSPKK
+525 
-534 SALNQHPHLH
+534 
-544 HDEDLEREVD
+544 EDLEREID